1 MAITREDVEHIAR
14 LARLKFSEED
24 QERFASQ
31 LAKIVEYVEKLN
43 ELKTEGVAPTAH
55 VIPLKNVTR
64 PDELRPSLAREKI
77 LKLAPRSGEGFVK
90 VPKVIE

>member
-1 MAITREDVEHIAR
+1 MAITGKDVEHIAR
-14 LARLKFSEED
+14 LARLKFSEAD

-43 ELKTEGVAPTAH
+43 ELNTEGVEPTAH
-55 VIPLKNVTR
+55 AIPLKNVTR
-64 PDELRPSLAREKI
+64 ADELRPSIDRETI
-77 LKLAPRSGEGFVK
+77 LKLAPKAGDGFVK

>member
-1 MAITREDVEHIAR
+1 MAITRKDVEHIAR
-14 LARLKFSEED
+14 LARLKFSEAE

-43 ELKTEGVAPTAH
+43 ELDTEGVEPTAH

-64 PDELRPSLAREKI
+64 SDELRPSLDRETV
-77 LKLAPRSGEGFVK
+77 LKLAPRAEEGFVK
-90 VPKVIE
+90 VPKIIE